1 MLLPKIM
8 TSPIKSLTP
17 PKSTTSLLITHFT
30 LYHSE
35 FIYVHQFT
43 CYHQFCE
50 PVDTLTIW
58 CNISICTG
66 AFYIPIIF
74 KLEYNCFTMLCQF
87 YLYAF
92 EDCNKR
98 SLAKKETMIIIKFP
112 KMISNSLCRHADDT
126 CPSLLREYAP
136 LLSFVCRRKEATESV
151 PDTVWAT
158 TQNQAAVCHRRQ
170 TQARTA
176 SVMQDEVCCTWL

>member
-1 MLLPKIM
+1 M
-8 TSPIKSLTP
+8 
-17 PKSTTSLLITHFT
+17 
-30 LYHSE
+30 
-35 FIYVHQFT
+35 
-43 CYHQFCE
+43 YHQFCE
-50 PVDTLTIW
+50 PDNTLTTW

-98 SLAKKETMIIIKFP
+98 SLAKEEPMIIVKFP

-126 CPSLLREYAP
+126 CPSLLREHAP
-136 LLSFVCRRKEATESV
+136 LLSFFRRRKETMESV
-151 PDTVWAT
+151 PDTVRAA
-158 TQNQAAVCHRRQ
+158 TQNQAAV
-170 TQARTA
+170 
-176 SVMQDEVCCTWL
+176 SVAAPRLKQGPHQSCKMRSAAHGCDHS